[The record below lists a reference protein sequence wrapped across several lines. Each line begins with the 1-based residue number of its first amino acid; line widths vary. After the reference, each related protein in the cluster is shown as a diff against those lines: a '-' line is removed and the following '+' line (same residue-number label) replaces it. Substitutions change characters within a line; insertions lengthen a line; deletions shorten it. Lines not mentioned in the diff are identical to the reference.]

1 MRKFLK
7 IAAIFAALGLSACA
21 SAQSGAQGDLNNDP
35 NEAMNRKIFEF
46 DQKLDS
52 WTLRPTAVAY
62 SKYIPT
68 PIREGAHNLLANLD
82 LPKTF
87 ANDLLQAEPRRAAQT
102 VARFTINSTL
112 GVAGA
117 FDVASGFGVPAHTE
131 DFGQTLAVWGVG
143 EGSYLV
149 LPLFG
154 PDPPR
159 DVFGQAVDFL
169 FDPTVYIHMRQHLWW
184 VMGREYATFVD
195 VRARN
200 METLEDIERN
210 SLDYYAT
217 TRSLYRQ
224 YRASEIRNGAVAP
237 PEP

>member
-1 MRKFLK
+1 MRNFLR
-7 IAAIFAALGLSACA
+7 IAAIFAAFSLSACT
-21 SAQSGAQGDLNNDP
+21 SAQSGAEANPNNDP
-35 NEAMNRKIFEF
+35 NEATNRKIFEF
-46 DQKLDS
+46 DQELDR
-52 WTLRPTAVAY
+52 WTLKPTAVAY
-62 SKYIPT
+62 SKYVPE
-68 PIREGAHNLLANLD
+68 PIRHGAHNLLANLD

-87 ANDLLQAEPRRAAQT
+87 ANDLLQAEPRRAGQT
-102 VARFTINSTL
+102 MARFTINSTL
-112 GVAGA
+112 GVAGL

-143 EGSYLV
+143 EGRFLV

-159 DVFGQAVDFL
+159 DVFGQAVDIL
-169 FDPTVYIHMRQHLWW
+169 FDPTVYIHMRQHPWW
-184 VMGREYATFVD
+184 VIGRQYATFVD

-224 YRASEIRNGAVAP
+224 YRASEIRNGAEAP
-237 PEP
+237 PTP